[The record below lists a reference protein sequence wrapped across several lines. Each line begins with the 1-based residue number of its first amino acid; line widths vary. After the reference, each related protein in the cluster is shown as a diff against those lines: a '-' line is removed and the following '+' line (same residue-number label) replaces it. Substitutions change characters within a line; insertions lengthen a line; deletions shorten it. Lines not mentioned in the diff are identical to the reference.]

1 LIRFRRIAVLSA
13 ARALLGAS
21 AADARPRVH
30 RLRVPPPPEVPSS
43 QLPTSLLVDMSEWYI
58 RPSRVLVR
66 AGEVAIGAYNRGMDD
81 HDLTVVD
88 AAGAVQTVPLMAN
101 GGQGRLNV
109 NLTPG
114 RYKLYCSLFAG
125 TPSSHEVFGMVT
137 YITAR

>member
-1 LIRFRRIAVLSA
+1 MIRLRRIAVLSA
-13 ARALLGAS
+13 ALALLGAS
-21 AADARPRVH
+21 AAEARPRVH
-30 RLRVPPPPEVPSS
+30 RLRVPPPPVEVLPS
-43 QLPTSLLVDMSEWYI
+43 SLLVDMSEWYI

-101 GGQGRLNV
+101 GGQGRLLV

-137 YITAR
+137 YITTR